1 MMLNIYFQDLIYDGR
16 HLFQLRSTHVPR
28 VSQQQTDQHRIAIEK
43 ASSRLFRE
51 KGLHGVSVAE
61 VMAAAGLTHGGF
73 YGHFSSKEGLAA
85 VACAKAF
92 ESSGTRWDQRFAE
105 LPGRSQRRR
114 AYVEGYLAT
123 ATRDRPGSSCTA
135 AALAGDVARAPA
147 GSPVRTA
154 YLDGLKAM
162 AARLASLQD
171 DAGSPAADR
180 RALADVATLVGA
192 LLLSRATKG
201 DPISEEL
208 LASARE
214 RLLQQGPQA

>member
-1 MMLNIYFQDLIYDGR
+1 MLVIYSSTER
-16 HLFQLRSTHVPR
+16 HMPR

-105 LPGRSQRRR
+105 LPERHQRRQ

-135 AALAGDVARAPA
+135 AALAGDVARTPS
-147 GSPVRTA
+147 GSPVRAA
-154 YLDGLKAM
+154 YLDGVKAM
-162 AARLASLQD
+162 AARLGSLQA
-171 DAGSPAADR
+171 DAGSPQAGR

-208 LASARE
+208 LASACE
-214 RLLQQGPQA
+214 RLLQDGAPA